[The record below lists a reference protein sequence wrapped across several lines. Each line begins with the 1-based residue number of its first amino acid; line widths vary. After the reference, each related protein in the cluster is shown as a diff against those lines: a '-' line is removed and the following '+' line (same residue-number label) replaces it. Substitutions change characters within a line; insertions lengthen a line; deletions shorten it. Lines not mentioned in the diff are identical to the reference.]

1 MDKTDQTRIVSIS
14 TPFIRLDALLK
25 LAGAVP
31 TGGIAKLRI
40 QNGEVLVGG
49 VCCTMRGKKLRD
61 GEIVELD
68 GLKIKVQSACM

>member
-49 VCCTMRGKKLRD
+49 AKSCGT
-61 GEIVELD
+61 EISWSWTV
-68 GLKIKVQSACM
+68 